1 MLIGEFEVLEPV
13 PELKEHVRNLHAE
26 AMDRRG
32 RVGTLG
38 LTRLE
43 QHLGAKELG
52 RLAKPGT
59 FFDFT
64 RYRPRMRLVAGRR
77 VFTTP
82 NTIVHYAHDDAVDRD
97 YLFVHIREPHAMG
110 EDYADAIVTLL
121 KHFDVTEH
129 CRIGG
134 MYDSVPHTR
143 PLLVTGTL
151 EDEQAEKA
159 KGLVSPRRNTYQGP
173 TSIVNLVTEALT
185 VLETPSNSLMVHLPQ
200 YVQLD
205 EDHMGASRLLEV
217 LCAVYGFPAAL
228 ADNKRGQQQYL
239 DISRAVESNSEVR
252 SLITQ
257 LETYYDR
264 VLAGQGSEEETS
276 LAPDVEKFLHE
287 MTERF
292 DDGTPG
298 QSEDAEDAE

>member
-1 MLIGEFEVLEPV
+1 MRIGEFEIVEPV
-13 PELKEHVRNLHAE
+13 PELKNTCAISMLRPWIDV
-26 AMDRRG
+26 G

-52 RLAKPGT
+52 RLAKPGN

-64 RYRPRMRLVAGRR
+64 RYRPRMRMVGGRR

-82 NTIVHYAHDDAVDRD
+82 NTIVHYAHDAETDRD
-97 YLFVHIREPHAMG
+97 YLFVHIREPHALG
-110 EDYADAIVTLL
+110 EDYSEAIVALL
-121 KHFDVTEH
+121 KRFDVTEH

-151 EDEQAEKA
+151 GEEQADKA
-159 KGLVSPRRNTYQGP
+159 KGLVSPRRSTYQGP
-173 TSIVNLVTEALT
+173 TSIVNLVSEALT
-185 VLETPSNSLMVHLPQ
+185 QMETTSNSLMVHLPQ

-205 EDHMGASRLLEV
+205 EDHMGASRLMEV
-217 LCAVYGFPAAL
+217 LCAVYGFPASL

-239 DISRAVESNSEVR
+239 DIGRAVENNSEVR

-264 VLAGQGSEEETS
+264 VLAGQEDEGETS
-276 LAPDVEKFLHE
+276 FAPDVANFLAE

-292 DDGTPG
+292 DDSERG
-298 QSEDAEDAE
+298 QSEDTDDE